1 MRKLDATDRR
11 LLDIL
16 QTDFPLGPEPFA
28 AIAADLAQ
36 TPTAV
41 MERTQRLK
49 DEGLIRRISAIFDSQ
64 RVGYQSTLA
73 AFQVEDQR
81 LDQVAATVSAHPG
94 VSHNYARTHAYNL
107 WFTLTVPAE
116 DDIEAI
122 IADLARRTAVDRYLV
137 LPSERRFK
145 LGVYFKMQATSDK
158 QQAVER
164 CLALPKCQAPDR
176 KELEAQVV
184 LSDFDKRVIR
194 ELQQDIEIAARPF
207 AAMARRLGL
216 SEEELLS
223 LARRYQAQGVMRR
236 YSAVLEHRQAG
247 FRANAMG
254 CWIVPGERIEE
265 VGSIMASFPQVSHCY
280 QRPTYPDW
288 PYNLL
293 TMIHGH
299 SQEEVE
305 ALARRL
311 AQGTGIEDYVL
322 LYSTREYK
330 KKRVQYF
337 TH

>member
-1 MRKLDATDRR
+1 MRELDAADRR

-16 QTDFPLGPEPFA
+16 QTDFPLVPEPFA
-28 AIAADLAQ
+28 AIAADLEG
-36 TPTAV
+36 PTSTEV
-41 MERTQRLK
+41 LDRTQRLK
-49 DEGLIRRISAIFDSQ
+49 DEGLIRRISAIFDS
-64 RVGYQSTLA
+64 RSVGYQSTLA
-73 AFQVEDQR
+73 AFQVEEGR
-81 LDQVAATVSAHPG
+81 LDPVAATISAHPG

-107 WFTLTVPAE
+107 WFTLTVPAG

-145 LGVYFKMQATSDK
+145 IGVHFEMQAAGK
-158 QQAVER
+158 QQAASSR
-164 CLALPKCQAPDR
+164 Q
-176 KELEAQVV
+176 QVARGEPEFETKV
-184 LSDFDKRVIR
+184 ALSDFDKEVIR
-194 ELQQDIEIAARPF
+194 ELQQDIEITARPF

-236 YSAVLEHRQAG
+236 YSAVLEHRKAG
-247 FRANAMG
+247 FRANGMG

-265 VGSIMASFPQVSHCY
+265 VGQIMASFPQVSHCY

-305 ALARRL
+305 ALARRM
-311 AQGTGIEDYVL
+311 AQETNLKDYVL
-322 LYSTREYK
+322 LYSIKEYK

-337 TH
+337 VQQE